1 MDDREQQRMREALE
15 EKQEEARAK
24 AEENQL
30 DSPDRPQE
38 ERASARRAAGT
49 TRRRPTSGTS
59 KTTAVARSLTRLRR
73 SLLLA
78 PGTVTRAAAR
88 AASDPRERWMLQQPF
103 NVRRS
108 FVRDVLDG
116 DSSIPPERREEIWM
130 LLQSKAVRESY
141 VRDVLNAG

>member
-1 MDDREQQRMREALE
+1 
-15 EKQEEARAK
+15 
-24 AEENQL
+24 
-30 DSPDRPQE
+30 
-38 ERASARRAAGT
+38 
-49 TRRRPTSGTS
+49 
-59 KTTAVARSLTRLRR
+59 
-73 SLLLA
+73 
-78 PGTVTRAAAR
+78 
-88 AASDPRERWMLQQPF
+88 MLQQPF